1 MSDSTPATRFIPT
14 PSEISSGKLSPTN
27 LLKAINLIRTV
38 GWCILEGIIP
48 DQICDHLG
56 KKLLEDYQELT
67 KLPKDQIYTNFVQG
81 HIQQDPPPFA
91 PYVYKEIV
99 LNSFVLQLVEKI
111 LGKGAILSFYSG
123 NTNCPGSGTQP
134 AHTDFAHLWEEYG
147 DTAHPPAQLIVNIVM
162 EDVTEQ
168 NGSTGAYPGS
178 HSITKYV
185 KGEQYKIDPK
195 ELEGKKLDRFNMK
208 KGSVLIRDDRLW
220 HRGMPNLSTK
230 PRPML
235 ALIYSIRWLKEN
247 RDLVFHENC
256 EEIFEN
262 CGLDFF

>member
-1 MSDSTPATRFIPT
+1 MRTFWTF
-14 PSEISSGKLSPTN
+14 EIL
-27 LLKAINLIRTV
+27 TV
-38 GWCILEGIIP
+38 IIS
-48 DQICDHLG
+48 
-56 KKLLEDYQELT
+56 
-67 KLPKDQIYTNFVQG
+67 
-81 HIQQDPPPFA
+81 
-91 PYVYKEIV
+91 KE
-99 LNSFVLQLVEKI
+99 
-111 LGKGAILSFYSG
+111 
-123 NTNCPGSGTQP
+123 
-134 AHTDFAHLWEEYG
+134 
-147 DTAHPPAQLIVNIVM
+147 
-162 EDVTEQ
+162 
-168 NGSTGAYPGS
+168 
-178 HSITKYV
+178 YV

-262 CGLDFF
+262 CGLDFFNISFVKEDIQYLKSRLFYYDTIEPVNFNATTLPATTLPATTT